1 MDGNINTQLSIIIF
15 KARSL
20 TLDIK
25 LHKKWKFKDTV
36 CVGCGEREESGEE
49 ILECDGFDKERK
61 EKISNKMSYDKFFD
75 GTSIQMVELA
85 QVLKKRLKVRGKI
98 MQERN

>member
-1 MDGNINTQLSIIIF
+1 MLDVMREKKVERKIF
-15 KARSL
+15 
-20 TLDIK
+20 
-25 LHKKWKFKDTV
+25 
-36 CVGCGEREESGEE
+36 
-49 ILECDGFDKERK
+49 ECDGFDNERK